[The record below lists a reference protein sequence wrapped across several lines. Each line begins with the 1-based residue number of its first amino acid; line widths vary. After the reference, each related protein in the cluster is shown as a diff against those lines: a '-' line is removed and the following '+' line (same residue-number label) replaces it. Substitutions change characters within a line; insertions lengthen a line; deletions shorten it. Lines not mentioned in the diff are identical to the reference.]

1 MALVSDCLLQ
11 PSLEMIWKGK
21 RIPAIDCVVTKHD
34 YLARGRCNTQQKL
47 PLRKNELKG
56 TDKRAS
62 SPCFDQFVHDS
73 KVLPQLQI
81 QALGPFDLQHDCPD
95 RTHDLFSALFLF
107 PFWGCQYLPPWRWE
121 TPQQNLVLF
130 CLSGHIQHRQK
141 PEFSAL
147 LDWIDTFFNWFPC
160 LLMVETPANGGW
172 QKTRS

>member
-1 MALVSDCLLQ
+1 MALVSDCLLK

-62 SPCFDQFVHDS
+62 SPGFDQFVHDS

-95 RTHDLFSALFLF
+95 RTHDLLLRLSVPTTMEMRNPTAESRSVLPFRPHSAQTKARVLSVTWLNRHFL
-107 PFWGCQYLPPWRWE
+107 
-121 TPQQNLVLF
+121 
-130 CLSGHIQHRQK
+130 
-141 PEFSAL
+141 
-147 LDWIDTFFNWFPC
+147 
-160 LLMVETPANGGW
+160 
-172 QKTRS
+172 